1 MRVKRFIDF
10 INEDK
15 IPGGLADDLSI
26 EDIAKR
32 HSVSVGQIEAQLEK
46 GKKVEM
52 EHTDDPKKAEE
63 IAKDH
68 LMEMPDYYDK
78 LEKIEPTHELPK

>member
-1 MRVKRFIDF
+1 MGSP
-10 INEDK
+10 INEDE

-32 HSVSVGQIEAQLEK
+32 HSVSVGEIEEQLEK
-46 GKKVEM
+46 GKRVEM
-52 EHTDDPKKAEE
+52 EHTDDEEKAVE

-68 LMEMPDYYDK
+68 LMEMPNYYDK
-78 LEKIEPTHELPK
+78 LEKIEPKH